1 MELEFSA
8 VGDSVE
14 HNGGKSQEEARQAL
28 HRGAEVRRS
37 AAPSD
42 RQDPVSE
49 LCEQHGL
56 QPTVFYRRGKDHFEN
71 GVAALERRLVLS
83 LAKMQDSI

>member
-28 HRGAEVRRS
+28 HRGAEARRS
-37 AAPSD
+37 AAPSE
-42 RQDPVSE
+42 RQDP
-49 LCEQHGL
+49 GL
-56 QPTVFYRRGKDHFEN
+56 RAVRTARPRADGFLPPAEGSLR
-71 GVAALERRLVLS
+71 ERSGRPG
-83 LAKMQDSI
+83 APARFIAR